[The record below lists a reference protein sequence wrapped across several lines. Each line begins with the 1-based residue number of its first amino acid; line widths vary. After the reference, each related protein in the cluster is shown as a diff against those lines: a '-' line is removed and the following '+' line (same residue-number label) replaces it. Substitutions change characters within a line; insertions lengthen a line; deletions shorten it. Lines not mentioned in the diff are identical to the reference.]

1 MRKVNEI
8 IWDDFHSFIDV
19 TSCLQRLGGLEVKF
33 LSALDLVNVCWQLEL
48 AEESQ
53 QYTAFTV
60 PGRGKFVWTVTPM
73 GLKTSPSAFSRL
85 MEYVFQGFHNAV
97 IYLDDVLIG
106 SGTWD
111 SHLQHLDQAL
121 ARMKQYNLKIGLR
134 KCKFAKL
141 SVEYLGYTISAGIIK
156 PGAEKTEAVRNFAP
170 PQTVKEIRRFTGL
183 CNYFRQFIRGYAGI
197 PGKLTELTKESDWK
211 GGPLPPG
218 AQDAFEHLKA
228 KLTQEPI
235 LAFPKPG
242 VPFVLATDASLEHGF
257 GGILPQQQEGKM
269 RVISYFSR
277 ALKGHKTNYSAFLLE
292 MAGAAQDIK
301 AFHHY
306 LYGVPFTLMCDHKPL
321 ERLGTVHKRTLL
333 RLQELMGQYNF
344 VIVIEY
350 LSGNMNELADALS
363 RTPNVCAVSMLT
375 GEDAVVKEQ
384 SR

>member
-1 MRKVNEI
+1 
-8 IWDDFHSFIDV
+8 
-19 TSCLQRLGGLEVKF
+19 
-33 LSALDLVNVCWQLEL
+33 
-48 AEESQ
+48 
-53 QYTAFTV
+53 
-60 PGRGKFVWTVTPM
+60 
-73 GLKTSPSAFSRL
+73 
-85 MEYVFQGFHNAV
+85 
-97 IYLDDVLIG
+97 
-106 SGTWD
+106 
-111 SHLQHLDQAL
+111 
-121 ARMKQYNLKIGLR
+121 MKQYNLKIGLR

-197 PGKLTELTKESDWK
+197 AGNLTELTKKDFDGK

-257 GGILPQQQEGKM
+257 GVILLQQQEGKM
-269 RVISYFSR
+269 RVISYYSP
-277 ALKGHKTNYSAFLLE
+277 ALKGHERNYSAFLLE
-292 MAGAAQDIK
+292 MAGAAQAIE

-344 VIVIEY
+344 VIEY
-350 LSGNMNELADALS
+350 LPGKMNELADALS
-363 RTPNVCAVSMLT
+363 RTPNVCAVSMLS
-375 GEDAVVKEQ
+375 GKNAVVKEQ
-384 SR
+384 SRKGIIEGVDAAKWAEEQQKDSFCQAAWALCRKKNKSAAELARVERYVTDRNMLFRKVAVGTA